1 MEKLA
6 RGKPQVPTLSRRKN
20 IMILAVTIASLSSFI
35 IHSGTKKEAGSSSN
49 HHFSGVQGLFNFG
62 RVDSIYAPVDGN
74 GWKWPE
80 CTAFDVVWNGVSIL
94 WADTWCWSCCPSP
107 MFIEFQVRNCLKL
120 SERIWN
126 SSVELIWGFH
136 KFTDISYSCGVMNF
150 MIR

>member
-1 MEKLA
+1 MANKNLWIWQTPSSNY
-6 RGKPQVPTLSRRKN
+6 KPQKTYNDPGGDDCIFHNTLRDQ
-20 IMILAVTIASLSSFI
+20 
-35 IHSGTKKEAGSSSN
+35 KEAGSSSN

-107 MFIEFQVRNCLKL
+107 MFIEFQVRNHLKL

-126 SSVELIWGFH
+126 SSVELIWGFQ
-136 KFTDISYSCGVMNF
+136 KFTSISYSSGVMNV